1 MEDFLMGKAQKNVG
15 NLLSALSLATK
26 AEKEEMQFPMK

>member
-1 MEDFLMGKAQKNVG
+1 MKDLSLGKPQKNVG
-15 NLLSALSLATK
+15 NPLTSLSLATI

>member
-1 MEDFLMGKAQKNVG
+1 MEDFSVGKPQKNVG
-15 NLLSALSLATK
+15 YPLTSLSLATK